1 MLFDSIDHIAIISS
15 DYQKAKDFYVDKL
28 GFKVKREV
36 ERKDRDDFI
45 ITLEAPNGILIELF
59 IEKDPPRRVT
69 RPEAAGL
76 RHLAFRVQ
84 DIEESVEKLNKK
96 GIETEE
102 IRIDPPEWEEND
114 LLHGSRR
121 TPVGITRVIFTPPPF
136 LSKERLLMH

>member
-45 ITLEAPNGILIELF
+45 ITLEGPNGIEIELF
-59 IEKDPPRRVT
+59 IEKNPPRRVT

-84 DIEESVEKLNKK
+84 DIEESVEKLKKK

-102 IRIDPPEWEEND
+102 IRIDPQNGKRMTFFMDPDGLPLE
-114 LLHGSRR
+114 LH
-121 TPVGITRVIFTPPPF
+121 
-136 LSKERLLMH
+136 E

>member
-59 IEKDPPRRVT
+59 IEKNPPRRVT

-76 RHLAFRVQ
+76 RHLAFRVK

-102 IRIDPPEWEEND
+102 IRIDPQNGKRMTFFMDSDGLPLE
-114 LLHGSRR
+114 LH
-121 TPVGITRVIFTPPPF
+121 
-136 LSKERLLMH
+136 E

>member
-59 IEKDPPRRVT
+59 IEKNPPRRVT

-84 DIEESVEKLNKK
+84 DIEKSIEKLNKK

-102 IRIDPPEWEEND
+102 IRIDPQNGKRMTFFMDSDGLPLE
-114 LLHGSRR
+114 LH
-121 TPVGITRVIFTPPPF
+121 
-136 LSKERLLMH
+136 E

>member
-28 GFKVKREV
+28 GFKIKREV

-45 ITLEAPNGILIELF
+45 ITLEAPNGIEIELF

-102 IRIDPPEWEEND
+102 IRIDPQNGKRMTFFMDPDGLPLE
-114 LLHGSRR
+114 LH
-121 TPVGITRVIFTPPPF
+121 
-136 LSKERLLMH
+136 E

>member
-59 IEKDPPRRVT
+59 IEKNPPRRVT

-102 IRIDPPEWEEND
+102 IRIDPQNEKRMTFFMDPDGLPLE
-114 LLHGSRR
+114 LH
-121 TPVGITRVIFTPPPF
+121 
-136 LSKERLLMH
+136 E

>member
-59 IEKDPPRRVT
+59 IEKNPPRRVT

-76 RHLAFRVQ
+76 RHLDFRVQ

-102 IRIDPPEWEEND
+102 IRIDPQNGKRMTFFMDPDGLPLE
-114 LLHGSRR
+114 LH
-121 TPVGITRVIFTPPPF
+121 
-136 LSKERLLMH
+136 E

>member
-1 MLFDSIDHIAIISS
+1 MLFDSIDHRAIISS

-102 IRIDPPEWEEND
+102 IRIDPQNGKRMTFFMDPDGLPLE
-114 LLHGSRR
+114 LH
-121 TPVGITRVIFTPPPF
+121 
-136 LSKERLLMH
+136 E

>member
-45 ITLEAPNGILIELF
+45 ITLEGPNGIEIELF
-59 IEKDPPRRVT
+59 IERNPPRRVT

-84 DIEESVEKLNKK
+84 DIEKSVEKLKKK

-102 IRIDPPEWEEND
+102 IRIDPQNGKRMTFFMDPDGLPLE
-114 LLHGSRR
+114 LH
-121 TPVGITRVIFTPPPF
+121 
-136 LSKERLLMH
+136 E

>member
-15 DYQKAKDFYVDKL
+15 DYKKAKDFYVDKL
-28 GFKVKREV
+28 GFKVKREM

-59 IEKDPPRRVT
+59 IEKNPPRRVT

-102 IRIDPPEWEEND
+102 IRIDPQNGKRMTFFMDPDGLPLE
-114 LLHGSRR
+114 LH
-121 TPVGITRVIFTPPPF
+121 
-136 LSKERLLMH
+136 E

>member
-45 ITLEAPNGILIELF
+45 ITLEAPNGIEIELF
-59 IEKDPPRRVT
+59 IEKNPPRRVT

-102 IRIDPPEWEEND
+102 IRIDPQNGKRMSFFMDPDGLPLE
-114 LLHGSRR
+114 LH
-121 TPVGITRVIFTPPPF
+121 
-136 LSKERLLMH
+136 E

>member
-15 DYQKAKDFYVDKL
+15 DYKKAKDFYVDKL

-45 ITLEAPNGILIELF
+45 ITLEAPNGIEIELF

-69 RPEAAGL
+69 RPEAAGM

-102 IRIDPPEWEEND
+102 IRIDPQNGKRMTFFMDPDGLPLE
-114 LLHGSRR
+114 LH
-121 TPVGITRVIFTPPPF
+121 
-136 LSKERLLMH
+136 E

>member
-45 ITLEAPNGILIELF
+45 ITLEAPNGIEIELF
-59 IEKDPPRRVT
+59 IERNPPRRVT
-69 RPEAAGL
+69 RPEAVGL

-84 DIEESVEKLNKK
+84 DIEKSVEKLNKK

-102 IRIDPPEWEEND
+102 IRIDPQNGKRMTFFMDPDGLPLE
-114 LLHGSRR
+114 LH
-121 TPVGITRVIFTPPPF
+121 
-136 LSKERLLMH
+136 E

>member
-15 DYQKAKDFYVDKL
+15 NYQKAKDFYVDKL

-59 IEKDPPRRVT
+59 IEKHPPRRVT

-102 IRIDPPEWEEND
+102 IRIDPQNGKRMTFFMDPDGLPLE
-114 LLHGSRR
+114 LH
-121 TPVGITRVIFTPPPF
+121 
-136 LSKERLLMH
+136 E

>member
-15 DYQKAKDFYVDKL
+15 DYKKAKDFYVDKL

-59 IEKDPPRRVT
+59 IEKNPPRRVT

-102 IRIDPPEWEEND
+102 IRIDPQNGKRMTFFMDPDGLPLE
-114 LLHGSRR
+114 LH
-121 TPVGITRVIFTPPPF
+121 
-136 LSKERLLMH
+136 E

>member
-28 GFKVKREV
+28 GFKVKREM

-59 IEKDPPRRVT
+59 IERNPPRRVT

-102 IRIDPPEWEEND
+102 IRIDPQNGKRMTFFMDPDGLPLE
-114 LLHGSRR
+114 LH
-121 TPVGITRVIFTPPPF
+121 
-136 LSKERLLMH
+136 E

>member
-59 IEKDPPRRVT
+59 IEKNPPRRVT
-69 RPEAAGL
+69 RPEAAGM

-102 IRIDPPEWEEND
+102 IRIDPQNGKRMTFFMDPDGLPLE
-114 LLHGSRR
+114 LH
-121 TPVGITRVIFTPPPF
+121 
-136 LSKERLLMH
+136 E

>member
-45 ITLEAPNGILIELF
+45 ITLEAPNGIEIELF
-59 IEKDPPRRVT
+59 IERNPPRRIT
-69 RPEAAGL
+69 RPESAGL

-102 IRIDPPEWEEND
+102 IRIDPQNGKRMTFFMDPDGLPLE
-114 LLHGSRR
+114 LH
-121 TPVGITRVIFTPPPF
+121 
-136 LSKERLLMH
+136 E

>member
-1 MLFDSIDHIAIISS
+1 MLFDYIDHIAIISS

-59 IEKDPPRRVT
+59 IERNPPRRVT

-102 IRIDPPEWEEND
+102 IRIDPQNGKRMTFFMDPDGLPLE
-114 LLHGSRR
+114 LH
-121 TPVGITRVIFTPPPF
+121 
-136 LSKERLLMH
+136 E

>member
-15 DYQKAKDFYVDKL
+15 DYKKAKDFYVDKL

-59 IEKDPPRRVT
+59 IEKNPPRRVT

-84 DIEESVEKLNKK
+84 DIEESVEKLKKK

-102 IRIDPPEWEEND
+102 IRIDPQNGKRMTFFMDPDGLPLE
-114 LLHGSRR
+114 LH
-121 TPVGITRVIFTPPPF
+121 
-136 LSKERLLMH
+136 E

>member
-59 IEKDPPRRVT
+59 IERNPPRRVT

-84 DIEESVEKLNKK
+84 DIEESVEKLNEK

-102 IRIDPPEWEEND
+102 IRIDPQNGKRVTFFMDPDGLPLE
-114 LLHGSRR
+114 LH
-121 TPVGITRVIFTPPPF
+121 
-136 LSKERLLMH
+136 E

>member
-59 IEKDPPRRVT
+59 IEKNPPRRVT

-84 DIEESVEKLNKK
+84 DIEKSVEKLKKK

-102 IRIDPPEWEEND
+102 IRIDPQNGKRMTFFMDPDGLPLE
-114 LLHGSRR
+114 LH
-121 TPVGITRVIFTPPPF
+121 
-136 LSKERLLMH
+136 E

>member
-45 ITLEAPNGILIELF
+45 ITLEAPNGIVIELF
-59 IEKDPPRRVT
+59 IEKNPPRRVT

-84 DIEESVEKLNKK
+84 DIEKSVEKLNKK

-102 IRIDPPEWEEND
+102 IRIDPQNGKRMTFFMDPDGLPLE
-114 LLHGSRR
+114 LH
-121 TPVGITRVIFTPPPF
+121 
-136 LSKERLLMH
+136 E

>member
-1 MLFDSIDHIAIISS
+1 MLFDSTDHIAIISS
-15 DYQKAKDFYVDKL
+15 DYKKAKDFYVDKL

-59 IEKDPPRRVT
+59 IEKNPPRRVT

-84 DIEESVEKLNKK
+84 DIEKSVEKLKKK

-102 IRIDPPEWEEND
+102 IRIDPQNGKRMTFFMDPDGLPLE
-114 LLHGSRR
+114 LH
-121 TPVGITRVIFTPPPF
+121 
-136 LSKERLLMH
+136 E

>member
-59 IEKDPPRRVT
+59 IEKNPPRRVT

-102 IRIDPPEWEEND
+102 IRIDPQNGKRMNFFMDPDGLPLE
-114 LLHGSRR
+114 LH
-121 TPVGITRVIFTPPPF
+121 
-136 LSKERLLMH
+136 E

>member
-45 ITLEAPNGILIELF
+45 ITLEAPNDILIELF
-59 IEKDPPRRVT
+59 IEKNPPRRVT

-102 IRIDPPEWEEND
+102 IRIDSQNGKRMTFFMDPDGLPLE
-114 LLHGSRR
+114 LH
-121 TPVGITRVIFTPPPF
+121 
-136 LSKERLLMH
+136 E

>member
-15 DYQKAKDFYVDKL
+15 DYHKAKDFYVDKL

-59 IEKDPPRRVT
+59 IEKNPPRRVT

-84 DIEESVEKLNKK
+84 DIEKSVEKLNKK

-102 IRIDPPEWEEND
+102 IRIDPQNGKRMTFFMDPDGLPLE
-114 LLHGSRR
+114 LH
-121 TPVGITRVIFTPPPF
+121 
-136 LSKERLLMH
+136 E

>member
-59 IEKDPPRRVT
+59 IEKNPPRRVT

-76 RHLAFRVQ
+76 RNLAFRVQ
-84 DIEESVEKLNKK
+84 DIEESVEKLKKK

-102 IRIDPPEWEEND
+102 IRIDPQNGKRMTFFMDPDGLPLE
-114 LLHGSRR
+114 LH
-121 TPVGITRVIFTPPPF
+121 
-136 LSKERLLMH
+136 E

>member
-1 MLFDSIDHIAIISS
+1 MLLDSIDHIAIISS

-45 ITLEAPNGILIELF
+45 ITLEAPNVILIELF
-59 IEKDPPRRVT
+59 IEKNPPRRVT
-69 RPEAAGL
+69 RPEAAGM

-102 IRIDPPEWEEND
+102 IRIDPQNGKRMTFFMDPDGLPLE
-114 LLHGSRR
+114 LH
-121 TPVGITRVIFTPPPF
+121 
-136 LSKERLLMH
+136 E

>member
-28 GFKVKREV
+28 GFKIKREV

-59 IEKDPPRRVT
+59 IEKNPPRRVT

-84 DIEESVEKLNKK
+84 DIEESIEKLNKK

-102 IRIDPPEWEEND
+102 IRIDPQNGKRMTFFMDPDGLPLE
-114 LLHGSRR
+114 LH
-121 TPVGITRVIFTPPPF
+121 
-136 LSKERLLMH
+136 E

>member
-59 IEKDPPRRVT
+59 IEKNPPKRVT

-102 IRIDPPEWEEND
+102 IRIDPQNGKRMTFFMDPDGLPLE
-114 LLHGSRR
+114 LH
-121 TPVGITRVIFTPPPF
+121 
-136 LSKERLLMH
+136 E

>member
-45 ITLEAPNGILIELF
+45 ITLEGPNGIEIELF
-59 IEKDPPRRVT
+59 IERNPPRRVT

-102 IRIDPPEWEEND
+102 IRIDPQNGKRMTFFMDPDGLPLE
-114 LLHGSRR
+114 LH
-121 TPVGITRVIFTPPPF
+121 
-136 LSKERLLMH
+136 E

>member
-15 DYQKAKDFYVDKL
+15 DYHKAKAFYVDKL

-59 IEKDPPRRVT
+59 IEKNPPRRVT

-102 IRIDPPEWEEND
+102 IRIDPQNGKRMTFFMDPDGLPLE
-114 LLHGSRR
+114 LH
-121 TPVGITRVIFTPPPF
+121 
-136 LSKERLLMH
+136 E

>member
-45 ITLEAPNGILIELF
+45 ITLEAPNGIEIELF
-59 IEKDPPRRVT
+59 VERNPPRRVT

-102 IRIDPPEWEEND
+102 IRIDPQNGKRMTFFIDPDGLPLE
-114 LLHGSRR
+114 LH
-121 TPVGITRVIFTPPPF
+121 
-136 LSKERLLMH
+136 E

>member
-59 IEKDPPRRVT
+59 IEKNPPRRVT

-102 IRIDPPEWEEND
+102 IRIDPQNGKRMAFFMDPDGLPLE
-114 LLHGSRR
+114 LH
-121 TPVGITRVIFTPPPF
+121 
-136 LSKERLLMH
+136 E

>member
-59 IEKDPPRRVT
+59 IEKNPPRRVT

-96 GIETEE
+96 GIEAEE
-102 IRIDPPEWEEND
+102 IRIDPQNGKRMTFFMDPDGLPLE
-114 LLHGSRR
+114 LH
-121 TPVGITRVIFTPPPF
+121 
-136 LSKERLLMH
+136 E

>member
-15 DYQKAKDFYVDKL
+15 DYQKAKDFYVNKL

-59 IEKDPPRRVT
+59 IEKNPPRRVT

-84 DIEESVEKLNKK
+84 DIEESVEKLKKK

-102 IRIDPPEWEEND
+102 IRIDPQNGKRMTFFMDPDGLPLE
-114 LLHGSRR
+114 LH
-121 TPVGITRVIFTPPPF
+121 
-136 LSKERLLMH
+136 E

>member
-45 ITLEAPNGILIELF
+45 ITLEAPNGIEIELF
-59 IEKDPPRRVT
+59 IEKNPPRRVT

-102 IRIDPPEWEEND
+102 IRIDPQNGKRMTFFMDPDGLPLE
-114 LLHGSRR
+114 LH
-121 TPVGITRVIFTPPPF
+121 
-136 LSKERLLMH
+136 E